1 MDTTVC
7 GAAEK
12 AVQET
17 FIHLHDT
24 LSAFTKASEVGSSM
38 VIEKE
43 QALAIYNQVA
53 TKCEQPNLDVIGS
66 LFAVEVQW
74 SDGTILLTTDVEANT
89 EEDAVDLVRD
99 GLEIDAADLK
109 LALRYGKDS
118 GSGTIYNL
126 EWDLDNLINESLEY
140 RATEL

>member
-17 FIHLHDT
+17 FTHLHDT

-74 SDGTILLTTDVEANT
+74 NDGTTLLTTDVEADT
-89 EEDAVDLVRD
+89 EEDAVDMVRD

>member
-7 GAAEK
+7 STAEK

-17 FIHLHDT
+17 FTHLHDT
-24 LSAFTKASEVGSSM
+24 LSAFTKASEVGSTM

-53 TKCEQPNLDVIGS
+53 TKCGQPNLDVIGS

-74 SDGTILLTTDVEANT
+74 NDGTILLTTEVEADT
-89 EEDAVDLVRD
+89 DEDAVDMVRD
-99 GLEIDAADLK
+99 GLEIDAADLR
-109 LALRYGKDS
+109 LTLRYGTDTEF
-118 GSGTIYNL
+118 GTIHGL
-126 EWDLDNLINESLEY
+126 EWELDSLINESLEY

>member
-17 FIHLHDT
+17 FTHLHDT
-24 LSAFTKASEVGSSM
+24 LNAFTKASEVGSSM

-74 SDGTILLTTDVEANT
+74 NDGTTLLTTDVEANT

>member
-1 MDTTVC
+1 
-7 GAAEK
+7 
-12 AVQET
+12 
-17 FIHLHDT
+17 
-24 LSAFTKASEVGSSM
+24 M

-74 SDGTILLTTDVEANT
+74 NDGTILLSTDVEANT

-118 GSGTIYNL
+118 GNGTIYNL

>member
-17 FIHLHDT
+17 FTHLHDT
-24 LSAFTKASEVGSSM
+24 LNAFTKVSEVGSTM

-74 SDGTILLTTDVEANT
+74 NDGTILLSTDVEANT

>member
-17 FIHLHDT
+17 FTHLHDT
-24 LSAFTKASEVGSSM
+24 LNAFTKVSEVGSTM

-74 SDGTILLTTDVEANT
+74 NDGTILLSTDVEANT

-118 GSGTIYNL
+118 GNGTIYNL